1 MADTL
6 RVVFLPRAARSLE
19 KIPPPMRA
27 RIIREAEA
35 LAVNPFPPGVKKLQG
50 SEFHRVRVGDYRI
63 VYEVQGAVLRVLVV
77 RIGTRG
83 EVYRGL

>member
-1 MADTL
+1 MATIY
-6 RVVFLPRAARSLE
+6 RVSFLPRAARSLD
-19 KIPPPMRA
+19 KIPAPMRA

-35 LAVNPFPPGVKKLQG
+35 LGTNPYPPGVKKLQG

-83 EVYRGL
+83 DVYRGL